1 MRISNIEWLKKRIG
15 FIRKLGEQTA
25 RQRQIIDLIDNE
37 AGLTEQ
43 ERKLLH
49 VLATAEKNDLQ
60 AQENERKQT
69 IQKRIEGKKQRRE
82 RNHRLFLAAGLRIE
96 AGLVDTKTGSYAIKK
111 TGYYRHLRKLSTIWR
126 HPQTQTRKCLHP
138 CSGSLVL
145 PRSFAR
151 YARS

>member
-1 MRISNIEWLKKRIG
+1 MTPGIIKPSGSFKTQMHFGTSFNAL

-25 RQRQIIDLIDNE
+25 RQRQIIDLLDNE

-69 IQKRIEGKKQRRE
+69 IQKRIEG
-82 RNHRLFLAAGLRIE
+82 
-96 AGLVDTKTGSYAIKK
+96 
-111 TGYYRHLRKLSTIWR
+111 
-126 HPQTQTRKCLHP
+126 
-138 CSGSLVL
+138 
-145 PRSFAR
+145 
-151 YARS
+151 

>member
-25 RQRQIIDLIDNE
+25 RQKQIIDLLDNE

-60 AQENERKQT
+60 AQESERKQV

-82 RNHRLFLAAGLRIE
+82 RNHRLFLAAGLLIE
-96 AGLVDTKTGSYAIKK
+96 AGLVESKTGNLKFKRELTLQALKRI
-111 TGYYRHLRKLSTIWR
+111 
-126 HPQTQTRKCLHP
+126 
-138 CSGSLVL
+138 
-145 PRSFAR
+145 R
-151 YARS
+151 YELETSQKA

>member
-60 AQENERKQT
+60 AQESERKQAV
-69 IQKRIEGKKQRRE
+69 QKRIEGKKQRRE
-82 RNHRLFLAAGLRIE
+82 RNHRKSARQSG
-96 AGLVDTKTGSYAIKK
+96 
-111 TGYYRHLRKLSTIWR
+111 KLSALA
-126 HPQTQTRKCLHP
+126 HPALW
-138 CSGSLVL
+138 
-145 PRSFAR
+145 
-151 YARS
+151 

>member
-49 VLATAEKNDLQ
+49 VLATAEKN
-60 AQENERKQT
+60 
-69 IQKRIEGKKQRRE
+69 
-82 RNHRLFLAAGLRIE
+82 
-96 AGLVDTKTGSYAIKK
+96 
-111 TGYYRHLRKLSTIWR
+111 
-126 HPQTQTRKCLHP
+126 
-138 CSGSLVL
+138 
-145 PRSFAR
+145 
-151 YARS
+151 

>member
-1 MRISNIEWLKKRIG
+1 MRISNIEWLKKRLG

-25 RQRQIIDLIDNE
+25 RQRQIIDLLDNE

-69 IQKRIEGKKQRRE
+69 LQKRIEGKKQRRE
-82 RNHRLFLAAGLRIE
+82 RNHRLFLAAGLLIE
-96 AGLVDTKTGSYAIKK
+96 AGLVDTKTRGKPRHCRDERGKTAKNLLLKK
-111 TGYYRHLRKLSTIWR
+111 TPERRCYLI
-126 HPQTQTRKCLHP
+126 
-138 CSGSLVL
+138 
-145 PRSFAR
+145 
-151 YARS
+151 